1 MENLIFGAFLAKVP
15 MTMLIDLNLIL
26 SALVKVMES
35 TFNHL
40 MYDIIIDVEVSRLAV
55 VCL

>member
-1 MENLIFGAFLAKVP
+1 MPME
-15 MTMLIDLNLIL
+15 MLIDLNLIVK
-26 SALVKVMES
+26 ALLKVMES

-55 VCL
+55 VCP